1 MAESES
7 TKEALLDRLSRV
19 VERWPWLPTAAVG
32 LLGVMAMGGTVFLH
46 PTRDAVGSPYTEALG
61 HLWGLWCTAQGFFE
75 HGPLVRVAAINYPEG
90 FTSHLMDPINLVVFL
105 PFYWLVGGG
114 PAGAALGWNALHAST
129 AVIGAFGCWKLGKR
143 LVGDQPAAPW
153 GIAVMALVFCMS
165 PYLLQVPFMGRT
177 EYLPAVLYPWH
188 LALLHEWLRLPAGV
202 NGGNGLAQPPKWT
215 VGVGAGLVLGAIAL
229 GGWYLA
235 VFIFLLEAPISLWLA
250 RRLPWRELLWRLG
263 VVAGVGVLCAVP
275 AALALVKYPPDGGGG
290 FFKQGGGM
298 TPPLDTSGYPVA
310 SLAEMVRV
318 EARRPVE
325 QWMDQSPYVGVL
337 ALWLGVMGA
346 ARYLRHASGWLALA
360 VWSLW
365 LSFGPVMLVKLAPPG
380 TMTDAGLHTPIYWLL
395 SAVDD
400 LRPLRT
406 WTRLAVLAAMP
417 AGVAAMFGLIAL
429 APRRPRYHALMA
441 VPVMALL
448 LVDQGTWPK
457 YYKFERP
464 SMASAA
470 PEGLMTVLNALP
482 PGPVINFP
490 IDTAL
495 RQGGGPEIHGHYLLW
510 QLEHHR
516 PVPTSFRGIYD
527 TTLDHSILSR
537 MAAYVSYANVI
548 ARGGDLDPNAA
559 VSVPA
564 ATASY
569 EEISCARADV
579 PDLLERGYTVATL
592 QLDLAGSAGLAEFL
606 TSVLGDPQA
615 TGKDAMGWD
624 LSQVPR
630 SRITLS
636 DCQLPQISSKL
647 MKRGGG

>member
-1 MAESES
+1 
-7 TKEALLDRLSRV
+7 
-19 VERWPWLPTAAVG
+19 
-32 LLGVMAMGGTVFLH
+32 
-46 PTRDAVGSPYTEALG
+46 
-61 HLWGLWCTAQGFFE
+61 
-75 HGPLVRVAAINYPEG
+75 
-90 FTSHLMDPINLVVFL
+90 
-105 PFYWLVGGG
+105 
-114 PAGAALGWNALHAST
+114 
-129 AVIGAFGCWKLGKR
+129 
-143 LVGDQPAAPW
+143 
-153 GIAVMALVFCMS
+153 
-165 PYLLQVPFMGRT
+165 
-177 EYLPAVLYPWH
+177 
-188 LALLHEWLRLPAGV
+188 
-202 NGGNGLAQPPKWT
+202 
-215 VGVGAGLVLGAIAL
+215 
-229 GGWYLA
+229 
-235 VFIFLLEAPISLWLA
+235 
-250 RRLPWRELLWRLG
+250 
-263 VVAGVGVLCAVP
+263 
-275 AALALVKYPPDGGGG
+275 
-290 FFKQGGGM
+290 
-298 TPPLDTSGYPVA
+298 
-310 SLAEMVRV
+310 
-318 EARRPVE
+318 
-325 QWMDQSPYVGVL
+325 
-337 ALWLGVMGA
+337 
-346 ARYLRHASGWLALA
+346 
-360 VWSLW
+360 
-365 LSFGPVMLVKLAPPG
+365 
-380 TMTDAGLHTPIYWLL
+380 
-395 SAVDD
+395 
-400 LRPLRT
+400 
-406 WTRLAVLAAMP
+406 
-417 AGVAAMFGLIAL
+417 
-429 APRRPRYHALMA
+429 
-441 VPVMALL
+441 
-448 LVDQGTWPK
+448 
-457 YYKFERP
+457 
-464 SMASAA
+464 MASAA

-569 EEISCARADV
+569 DEISCARADV